1 MTPPTGTLPRHLS
14 GDFRVIRP
22 LAGIDSANTV
32 LLVEGLR
39 TGQRHVLKLLRR
51 SSLADERFVRELH
64 ARNEG
69 GHLHIPH
76 RTGRSEDNRFLT
88 LTEYLP
94 HGSLQSCLTASNG
107 LPESAIRPLVRD
119 LAAACRALHEETGGR
134 RIVHGDIK
142 PSNVLVVRRGEAE
155 SDRAF
160 RLADFDSS
168 ALLDGDGYRGAVVH
182 GGTPGYAAPE
192 ALRGDAGPAPA
203 MDYWSFGMVLLRTLM
218 AEHPFR
224 GLTHPQIRA
233 MLVAD
238 EWRPSAVYLARI
250 RDEALRALV
259 AGLLRRVPAERWGA
273 AQVRRW
279 LAGDDPRIVVSGL
292 RLLGENA
299 AVAPFLIDGESVYT
313 AGGLA
318 VALLRSW
325 NTAALRSDALQEW
338 LDRFSATAAAQI
350 ENARQMDP
358 DAGLLEFC
366 ALYYPGERMPP
377 VWRGESISAPN
388 LAGLAARA
396 VAGDGSARSWLLD
409 FLQQERYEHFVSLPR
424 YEEVT
429 ALVDSVRRTRREHHE
444 AWSDVANAGGPNEA
458 PDDDE
463 SWVQAVLI
471 ACSPID
477 AAERAAALSEL
488 FDPLLIMRRA
498 EWFFVFGTDPDR
510 ISPSQ
515 LFVLRSLRQSSLYDA
530 TNIDYLD
537 DLRGVDTDALR
548 AGLVL
553 PATQRRLSD
562 GLSVRPGARVVN
574 LASGDTY
581 APERTRG
588 GDRRPPST
596 RDDSSTG
603 DGPSNPAQARRAEE
617 GPRLRMRVVRLAI
630 RLPHPAAALTD
641 PAAEEDEVHLAMVS
655 WSDAGPNARLVLA
668 DPGPLPFGARLSVP
682 VPAEGNLQL
691 VLARSTRVYLTGRGV
706 GRRERRRRSMQVL
719 TGRRYPAPIRPLA
732 ARLLPL
738 RSALSSLREKVR
750 SARPARR
757 LRARPLQRSRRTGR
771 LLASARSR
779 SIRFAGMRPLRLARA
794 LLRATARVHQ
804 VRVRKVDV
812 ERARRYTS
820 GVEGRTRS

>member
-1 MTPPTGTLPRHLS
+1 MMTPAGALPRHLS
-14 GDFRVIRP
+14 GEFRVVRP

-32 LLVEGLR
+32 LLVESLR

-51 SSLADERFVRELH
+51 SALADERFVREIH
-64 ARNEG
+64 ARNDG
-69 GHLHIPH
+69 GQLHIPH

-94 HGSLQSCLTASNG
+94 AGSLHSCLTASNG

-155 SDRAF
+155 SDWAF

-168 ALLDGDGYRGAVVH
+168 VLMDGGRYRGGVAH

-203 MDYWSFGMVLLRTLM
+203 MDYWSFGMVLLRALVGR
-218 AEHPFR
+218 HPFR
-224 GLTHPQIRA
+224 GLTTHQQIRA

-238 EWRPSAVYLARI
+238 EWRLDASYLAPI

-273 AQVRRW
+273 DQVRRW

-299 AVAPFLIDGESVYT
+299 ADAPFLIEGESVYT

-325 NTAALRSDALQEW
+325 NAAALRSDALHEW
-338 LDRFSATAAAQI
+338 LGSFSPNAAAQI

-358 DAGLLEFC
+358 DAGLLGFC
-366 ALYYPGERMPP
+366 ALYYPGGRMPP

-409 FLQQERYEHFVSLPR
+409 FLQQERYEHFASLPR

-444 AWSDVANAGGPNEA
+444 AWSDIANAGGPNET

-463 SWVQAVLI
+463 SWVRAVLI

-588 GDRRPPST
+588 GGRRPA
-596 RDDSSTG
+596 STG
-603 DGPSNPAQARRAEE
+603 DGPSNPVQARRADE

-630 RLPHPAAALTD
+630 RLPHPAAALAD
-641 PAAEEDEVHLAMVS
+641 PAAAEDEVHLAMVS

-682 VPAEGNLQL
+682 VPAEGHLQL

-706 GRRERRRRSMQVL
+706 GRRERRRRSIQVL
-719 TGRRYPAPIRPLA
+719 TGRRHPAPIRPLVA
-732 ARLLPL
+732 GLLPL
-738 RSALSSLREKVR
+738 RSALSSLRDKVH

-757 LRARPLQRSRRTGR
+757 LRARPRQRSRRTGR
-771 LLASARSR
+771 VIASVRSR
-779 SIRFAGMRPLRLARA
+779 SVRLAGMRPLRLARA

-812 ERARRYTS
+812 ERARRYTP